1 MLIVITVSWIISDA
15 ETERCLS
22 RWRGWVLSSARAQ
35 VQGLPKMLWPQ
46 RRVTA
51 YPVSVKEV
59 PNCSCFSGEQQLP
72 TLKLTSSLEIQRGSF
87 DLKARIL
94 RREGTMTLVLMV
106 RWGLQLLLEIR
117 LSLLS
122 DWSVSESFL
131 LKWRSQILWSLATS
145 DLQWNPEAKQLML
158 HLNMGQ
164 TIVSEVM
171 LIVPEKSGCFFF
183 FSKLSTCW

>member
-1 MLIVITVSWIISDA
+1 ML
-15 ETERCLS
+15 C
-22 RWRGWVLSSARAQ
+22 
-35 VQGLPKMLWPQ
+35 PQ

-59 PNCSCFSGEQQLP
+59 PNCWCFSGEQQLP

-122 DWSVSESFL
+122 D
-131 LKWRSQILWSLATS
+131 
-145 DLQWNPEAKQLML
+145 
-158 HLNMGQ
+158 
-164 TIVSEVM
+164 
-171 LIVPEKSGCFFF
+171 
-183 FSKLSTCW
+183 